1 MDERQEILEA
11 IQDGLETGEVF
22 LTDIPEKNKDVF
34 ADPELSEQF
43 KRLAE
48 NLTGKREEG
57 VPEHD
62 GKGEN
67 AAAAGPGSA
76 AADVKASHGCDA
88 ENSKTSCGANEMSAA
103 GQCGGNS
110 AAAVSCGDSS
120 KAAAGGCATCGFKC
134 SMARLS
140 SSSDIPVDDPFAERN
155 PTKMDEPPLPETTFP
170 MPQVLLAVTA
180 CIAGCYFAERIIS
193 SLLGR

>member
-1 MDERQEILEA
+1 MDKRQEILEA

-22 LTDIPEKNKDVF
+22 LTDIPEKNKDIF

-48 NLTGKREEG
+48 NLTGKREDS
-57 VPEHD
+57 VPECGGKDEND
-62 GKGEN
+62 GTAGSDSN
-67 AAAAGPGSA
+67 AAA
-76 AADVKASHGCDA
+76 VK
-88 ENSKTSCGANEMSAA
+88 T
-103 GQCGGNS
+103 
-110 AAAVSCGDSS
+110 SCGDSS
-120 KAAAGGCATCGFKC
+120 KAAAGGCAACGFKC
-134 SMARLS
+134 SMAKLS
-140 SSSDIPVDDPFAERN
+140 SSSDIPGDDPFAERN

>member
-11 IQDGLETGEVF
+11 MQDGLETGEVF
-22 LTDIPEKNKDVF
+22 LTDIPEKNKDIF
-34 ADPELSEQF
+34 ADPEMSEQF

-48 NLTGKREEG
+48 NLTGR
-57 VPEHD
+57 
-62 GKGEN
+62 
-67 AAAAGPGSA
+67 
-76 AADVKASHGCDA
+76 ASDDTA
-88 ENSKTSCGANEMSAA
+88 E
-103 GQCGGNS
+103 
-110 AAAVSCGDSS
+110 VSCGDSS
-120 KAAAGGCATCGFKC
+120 KAAAGGCAACGFKC
-134 SMARLS
+134 SMAKLS
-140 SSSDIPVDDPFAERN
+140 SPSDIPGDDPFAERN